1 MECHA
6 PDLGWIP
13 VDVMAPEFGRLD
25 PRRVTWH
32 YNRDLLMTPRQ
43 AGEPIEWN
51 TTAYIEI
58 DGETYTQ
65 FTRKLTYE
73 GR

>member
-25 PRRVTWH
+25 PRRVTWY